1 MASENSETQSQNQTA
16 QYFEAQDQERETRLR
31 QLANVF
37 IDMFVA
43 SLTELNYPV
52 QTVN

>member
-16 QYFEAQDQERETRLR
+16 QCFETQDQERETRLR

-43 SLTELNYPV
+43 LLAELNSPV
-52 QTVN
+52 RLVN